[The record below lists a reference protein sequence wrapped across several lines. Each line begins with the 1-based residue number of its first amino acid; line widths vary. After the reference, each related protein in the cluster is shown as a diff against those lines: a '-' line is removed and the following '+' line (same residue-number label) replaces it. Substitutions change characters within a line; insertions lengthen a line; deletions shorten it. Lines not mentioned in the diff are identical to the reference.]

1 MVPVGHDPV
10 HPLLPFE
17 KRLIEELGLSEE
29 EYRQFSATVRSKP
42 YIRPADYAHVPD
54 VRNETATILA
64 IISLVIGLAS
74 TAASFL
80 LAPKPQQPDASRIRT
95 RQLGGKSGR
104 DVFTPT
110 SGFDSLQELASYG
123 TAVPIV
129 FTRQESHVDST
140 GVSYV
145 SGGVLI
151 SPLLAW
157 SRVRSWGTYQVA
169 DLAFVA
175 GQGSMAKPD
184 LAGIFLGNIPI
195 DALYSQFYEFYWNG
209 GYETLGS
216 GSRLRMYNLRYGD
229 FALEGATNR
238 GDNEQAF
245 VCPTSLG
252 NAQAGFSGSFTPTS
266 QTQFGVFSGIQNGTA
281 YRPDWKIISIPE
293 EWESDQKGD
302 AREEIKKYVPRY
314 LRIFHPY
321 GQEGMPGTGVNFA
334 SRIGV
339 VRHTSASTGEVT
351 KLDPVSVYDG
361 SADDPYR
368 WTNIKIDVAVDVGDE
383 IIVSLGKNRQDKT
396 PFENKANNA
405 QQRVKADDVR
415 NAVESNLSRV
425 DQILR
430 RGSTVMIGR
439 TMWQV
444 VKRDPDDYYRPALS
458 NKGGIRI
465 KLKCI
470 EAWGQA
476 TRRIGIVAEE
486 AIKRDNYIP
495 YAAPF
500 DDIDEA
506 WYPLLKYETAVVQN
520 TRRCDVTEIGIK
532 SRVWCRF
539 NNITNFN
546 TLPTPYELAG
556 GKKNKDKSYNDRN
569 VILREGKLSK
579 YAHRVSFFALDV
591 RPSNSDEA
599 RDKTDNDGWTFLGP
613 YLFAVMGNAPVDIYS
628 FIRIKHPGRGQYEYR
643 FRPFN
648 SACFAH
654 QGDGGFEVFKLDGGH
669 PGLRN
674 LTADGGYAEG
684 WETYMGK
691 FVVFARGEYIRPRD
705 WYYHREMAGDPSQID
720 PDDDGIVNLSLASF
734 NVAGDALGDVNFEG
748 VQAAE
753 TTPTYEIDSPISKYT
768 LSNILSNALGE
779 DPYVDNLPNGTI
791 RRLSGWTAQAAELGN
806 RSIVMEVTLESYE
819 EAHPTGAARNKWWQI
834 VEHSVTAIT
843 GTWSDGDSFV
853 KYSSNV
859 AGYRF
864 KFLYT
869 YKKNYV
875 TTEDDLPATR
885 MFQRYSG
892 IAEVSHY
899 NDLITRSCDD
909 GPEHE
914 VIYVNECLDEDAIP
928 QYSNCAMAGL
938 KLRSTENFAQIDQL
952 RCLMRNGIAVERLS
966 DGDTG
971 SSNLLTDLLWY
982 LCTDTDTG
990 AGSIID
996 RELLDRE
1003 ALTATG
1009 NFLKANKL
1017 FFDDAISEPTNLRS
1031 WLASVAPS
1039 VLCNTTLK
1047 NGRFALEPAL
1057 PYTVAYEI
1065 DGFRPVS
1072 ISAMFTDGNIIEGSF
1087 SVDWLELEERKM
1099 FQAAIV
1105 YRWTGVSK
1113 FPEQRTLVMRYTAD
1127 GEKPL
1132 ETFEFPHIT
1141 GDDHARK
1148 VARYFLAIRKY
1159 VTHSVTFKTLPWGLQ
1174 LAPGNFIRV
1183 ATEMSPYSP
1192 TNNGIVKEDGSI
1204 VSVAELADGS
1214 YSVYYWDRSQ
1224 TEVASG
1230 TLIVSGG
1237 IASNLRN
1244 TVFSVLNSNISSQ
1257 VYQVEAL
1264 DVDADGIVTVKA
1276 SNHPVDSNGASLIA
1290 RDVLDLDQRFTVVD
1304 ASFD

>member
-1 MVPVGHDPV
+1 MVPVKHDPKQ
-10 HPLLPFE
+10 PLLPFE
-17 KRLIEELGLSEE
+17 KRLINELGLSEQ
-29 EYRQFSATVRSKP
+29 EYRQFSAVVRSKP
-42 YIRPADYAHVPD
+42 YIRPADYAHIPD
-54 VRNETATILA
+54 ARNEIGTIIA
-64 IISLVIGLAS
+64 IASLVIGLAS

-80 LAPKPQQPDASRIRT
+80 LSPKPQQPDASRVRS
-95 RQLGGKSGR
+95 RQLGGKTGR

-129 FTRQESHVDST
+129 FTRQESHIDST
-140 GVSYV
+140 GASYV

-169 DLAFVA
+169 DLIFIA
-175 GQGSMAKPD
+175 GQGPMAKPD
-184 LAGIFLGNIPI
+184 LSGIFLGNIPI
-195 DALYSQFYEFYWNG
+195 DALYSQFYEFYWNA
-209 GYETLGS
+209 GYETLGP

-229 FALEGATNR
+229 FALR
-238 GDNEQAF
+238 GETDRGSSDQAF
-245 VCPTSLG
+245 VCPTALG
-252 NAQAGFSGSFTPTS
+252 NAQSGFSGAFTPTS
-266 QTQFGVFSGIQNGTA
+266 QTRFGVFGGIQNGTA

-293 EWESDQKGD
+293 EWDSDQRGD

-314 LRIFHPY
+314 LRVFHPY
-321 GQEGMPGTGVNFA
+321 GKEGMPGTGVNFA

-339 VRHTSASTGEVT
+339 IRHISAATGVVT
-351 KLDPVSVYDG
+351 EIDPISIYDG
-361 SADDPYR
+361 GTNNPKR
-368 WTNIKIDVAVDVGDE
+368 WTNMKIDVPVNIDDE
-383 IIVSLGKNRQDKT
+383 IVVSLGNNRQDKT
-396 PFENKANNA
+396 PFESKANNA
-405 QQRVKADDVR
+405 QQKVKADDVR
-415 NAVESNLSRV
+415 NAVESNVARA

-430 RGSTVMIGR
+430 IGSTIMIGR

-444 VKRDPDDYYRPALS
+444 VKRDPDKYYRPSLS
-458 NKGGIRI
+458 TRGGINIR
-465 KLKCI
+465 LKCI
-470 EAWGQA
+470 EAWGEA
-476 TRRIGIVAEE
+476 TRRIGIVAKD
-486 AIKRDNYIP
+486 AIKASDYIP

-506 WYPLLKYETAVVQN
+506 WYPLLKYEAAVVQN

-569 VILREGKLSK
+569 VVLREGKLTK
-579 YAHRVSFFALDV
+579 YVHRVSFFALDV
-591 RPSNSDEA
+591 RPSNSDPVREN
-599 RDKTDNDGWTFLGP
+599 TNNDGWTFLGP

-628 FIRIKHPGRGQYEYR
+628 FIRIKHPDRGQYEYR

-654 QGDGGFEVFKLDGGH
+654 QGDGGYEVFKLDGANA
-669 PGLRN
+669 GLRD
-674 LTADGGYAEG
+674 LTADGGHPDG

-691 FVVFARGEYIRPRD
+691 FVVFARGDYIRPRD
-705 WYYHREMAGDPSQID
+705 WYYHKEMAGDPSQID
-720 PDDDGIVNLSLASF
+720 PDDDGVIDLSLAGF
-734 NVAGDALGDVNFEG
+734 NVAGDSLGDVNFEG

-753 TTPTYEIDSPISKYT
+753 NTPTYGINSPISKYT
-768 LSNILSNALGE
+768 LSNILSSALGE
-779 DPYVDNLPNGTI
+779 DPYFNNLPNGTI
-791 RRLSGWTAQAAELGN
+791 RRLNGWTAEAAELGN
-806 RSIVMEVTLESYE
+806 RSIVMQITLESYG
-819 EAHPTGAARNKWWQI
+819 EAHPAGLPRNKWWRVI
-834 VEHSVTAIT
+834 EHSVTSKN

-853 KYSSNV
+853 KYTRNV

-864 KFLYT
+864 KFIYT
-869 YKKNYV
+869 YKENYV
-875 TTEDDLPATR
+875 LEGTETPATR

-892 IAEVSHY
+892 ISEVSHY

-928 QYSNCAMAGL
+928 QYNNCAVAGM
-938 KLRSTENFAQIDQL
+938 KLRSTENFTQVDQL
-952 RCLMRNGIAVERLS
+952 RCLMRNGIDVERLTE
-966 DGDTG
+966 GG
-971 SSNLLTDLLWY
+971 IGPSNLLTDLFWY

-990 AGSIID
+990 AGGIID
-996 RELLDRE
+996 RELIDRD
-1003 ALTATG
+1003 ALIVTG
-1009 NFLKANKL
+1009 NFLKNNNL

-1031 WLASVAPS
+1031 WLANVAPS

-1057 PYTVAYEI
+1057 PYTAAYKI
-1065 DGFRPVS
+1065 DGVRPVA
-1072 ISAMFTDGNIIEGSF
+1072 ISAMFTDGNIIENSF

-1099 FQAAIV
+1099 FQASIV
-1105 YRWTGVSK
+1105 YRWTGINK
-1113 FPEQRTLVMRYTAD
+1113 FPEQRTLVMRYTTD
-1127 GEKPL
+1127 GEKPI
-1132 ETFEFPHIT
+1132 ETFDFPHISS
-1141 GDDHARK
+1141 DDHARK
-1148 VARYFLAIRKY
+1148 VARYFLAIRKH
-1159 VTHSVTFKTLPWGLQ
+1159 VTHSITFKTLPWGLQ

-1183 ATEMSPYSP
+1183 ATEMSPYNP
-1192 TNNGIVKEDGSI
+1192 ANNGIVKEDGSI
-1204 VSVAELADGS
+1204 VSVTELADGS

-1224 TEVASG
+1224 TEVATG
-1230 TLIVSGG
+1230 TLVVSGG

-1244 TVFSVLNSNISSQ
+1244 TVFSVLNSNISNQ
-1257 VYQVEAL
+1257 VYQIEAL